1 MRTIYTFLLLLFVQ
15 PIIAK
20 TSLNVTFTHD
30 GLSVNARIQIPDG
43 SGPHPVIIIGPGS
56 GANDKDG
63 TIPMVGGNVACL
75 YPGLLNNTLTPYKD
89 LSEALSDSGY
99 AVLTYDKIEF
109 THPTTTISFYRIWM
123 PIKSAIAY
131 LKTRND
137 VDTNQIILIGHSES
151 SGTIPYIAR
160 TEPGVKALISLAGP
174 RGPIDSILPY
184 QMVYIAQTCG
194 GDVNMAIAQ
203 GQQIQQYC
211 ADVRNG
217 NYTSSTPPM
226 FGVSAAVWD
235 DYFNVMDSVAINYN
249 LAAKSTLFIG
259 LGDDFNV
266 PVATELTRFQAEV
279 TIPADFYTIPGLN
292 HYMTTATVPTVAEV
306 VTDTIVHWLRG
317 RIYPA
322 SVATLEGGGV
332 FDISIQND
340 LITVNSAMVT
350 IKSIHVTDMSGRLIR
365 SNECM
370 DFSCRIDMSDAAPAM
385 YILNITTSAGRK
397 AVKVFLQ

>member
-30 GLSVNARIQIPDG
+30 GLTVNARIQIPDG

-174 RGPIDSILPY
+174 RRPIGS
-184 QMVYIAQTCG
+184 
-194 GDVNMAIAQ
+194 
-203 GQQIQQYC
+203 
-211 ADVRNG
+211 
-217 NYTSSTPPM
+217 
-226 FGVSAAVWD
+226 
-235 DYFNVMDSVAINYN
+235 SVA
-249 LAAKSTLFIG
+249 
-259 LGDDFNV
+259 
-266 PVATELTRFQAEV
+266 R
-279 TIPADFYTIPGLN
+279 
-292 HYMTTATVPTVAEV
+292 
-306 VTDTIVHWLRG
+306 
-317 RIYPA
+317 
-322 SVATLEGGGV
+322 
-332 FDISIQND
+332 
-340 LITVNSAMVT
+340 
-350 IKSIHVTDMSGRLIR
+350 
-365 SNECM
+365 
-370 DFSCRIDMSDAAPAM
+370 
-385 YILNITTSAGRK
+385 
-397 AVKVFLQ
+397 